1 MPMTRALIALFAA
14 AVALGCACTNNQ
26 KTGAAS
32 VSNAACVGGDLS
44 PDTVVATIGDKK
56 ITLKEVD
63 EGASD
68 ALADLDKKK
77 FEARRQK
84 IEQLIID
91 SLVKAEAAKKG
102 MKEEEWF
109 KQQVEKDVPQPSDAE
124 VQAFFEQNKA
134 QMPPGSTLETIKPQI
149 VSFMTQNQ
157 TREKARKLF
166 EDLKKAANVQVL
178 FKEPRKQVE
187 VKGPARGPDNAKVTI
202 VEFSDFQCPFCS
214 RAHDTVEEV
223 MQAYAGKVKLVF
235 RQFPLEF
242 HQDAPKAAEGAL
254 CANEQGKFWE
264 FHTAL
269 FKNQSKLKEE
279 DLKEHAKGLGLDGAK
294 FAECLSSGKMAAVV
308 KEDMA
313 AGKKVGVSGTPAFF
327 INGVMLSGA
336 QPLEEFKRVIDAELA
351 AN

>member
-1 MPMTRALIALFAA
+1 MHIFRSAL
-14 AVALGCACTNNQ
+14 AVSLLALGLGTACSNNQ
-26 KTGAAS
+26 KTAGG
-32 VSNAACVGGDLS
+32 VSSAACVGGDLA

-68 ALADLDKKK
+68 QLADLEKKK

-91 SLVKAEAAKKG
+91 QLVKAEATKAG

-109 KQQVEKDVPQPSDAE
+109 KSQVETGVTPPPDSE
-124 VQAFFEQNKA
+124 VQAFFEQNKS
-134 QMPPGSTLETIKPQI
+134 QMPPGSTFEAVKPQI
-149 VSFMTQNQ
+149 IAFMTQNQ
-157 TREKARKLF
+157 TREKARKVF
-166 EDLKKAANVQVL
+166 DDLKKNAKVVVL

-187 VKGPARGPDNAKVTI
+187 AKGPARGPDNAKVTI

-242 HQDAPKAAEGAL
+242 HADAPKAAEAAL

-279 DLKEHAKGLGLDGAK
+279 DLKEHAKGLGLDAAK
-294 FAECLSSGKMAAVV
+294 FETCLSSGKMAAVI

-313 AGKKVGVSGTPAFF
+313 AGRKVGVSGTPAFF

-336 QPLEEFKRVIDAELA
+336 QPLEEFKRVIDAELGT
-351 AN
+351 N

>member
-1 MPMTRALIALFAA
+1 MQNLRFLILVPVIALG
-14 AVALGCACTNNQ
+14 LACSNQ
-26 KTGAAS
+26 KSTAGG
-32 VSNAACVGGDLS
+32 VSTAACVGGDLS
-44 PDTVVATIGDKK
+44 LDTVVATVGDKK

-63 EGASD
+63 EGANEQ
-68 ALADLDKKK
+68 LAELEKKK

-109 KQQVEKDVPQPSDAE
+109 KTQVEGGTTPPSDAE
-124 VQAFFEQNKA
+124 VMAFFEQNKA
-134 QMPPGSTLETIKPQI
+134 QMPPGASIETIKPQI
-149 VSFMTQNQ
+149 IAFMTQNQ
-157 TREKARKLF
+157 TREKARKIF
-166 EDLKKAANVQVL
+166 EDLKKAANVQIL

-187 VKGPARGPDNAKVTI
+187 AKGPSRGPENAKVTI

-235 RQFPLEF
+235 RQFPLDF
-242 HQDAPKAAEGAL
+242 HADAPKAAEASL

-264 FHTAL
+264 YHSAL
-269 FKNQSKLKEE
+269 FKNQSKLKED
-279 DLKEHAKGLGLDGAK
+279 DLKEHAKGLGLDAGK
-294 FAECLSSGKMAAVV
+294 FADCLGSGKMATPL

-351 AN
+351 SN